1 MTVTFVPFSTDSGD
15 VLSFGHLP
23 LKLAFPVTDYI
34 FPACD
39 GKLNAQH
46 CLKMREPC
54 FLGLKNPSLSPSSL
68 GGRNSG
74 GFASL

>member
-1 MTVTFVPFSTDSGD
+1 MTVMFVHFSTDSGD
-15 VLSFGHLP
+15 VLCFSHLP
-23 LKLAFPVTDYI
+23 LKLAFRITDDM
-34 FPACD
+34 FPACN

-46 CLKMREPC
+46 FLQMREPC
-54 FLGLKNPSLSPSSL
+54 FLGLKNQSLTLSSL